1 MSADKPFTKE
11 NLDGYLRELAKEF
24 RKKNGNKMSA
34 EIILIG
40 GASILINYGF
50 REMTYDMDAII
61 KSSGAMKEAIN
72 TVGDRLELPVGWL
85 NTDFANTKSYTPR
98 LVEYSKYYKTF
109 ANILQVRTV
118 SAEYLVA
125 MKLMAGRQY
134 KNDLSDI
141 VGILIEQEERKKPL
155 SFEVIQKAIV
165 DLYDS
170 YDKVP
175 EDSRVFMEAI
185 YNKEDLHDFYRQCRE
200 IEQENKDTL
209 VGFQENYPGV
219 LNGDNLADVL
229 KAARAKKEA
238 QAIEKAVEN
247 ATMEQVVEA
256 AKIANAHDFIM
267 DTEKGYDTNIGDRGG
282 KLSGGQRQRISIA
295 RAILKNPPI
304 LILDEATSAL
314 DTESER
320 LVQEALE
327 RLMKTRTTIAI
338 AHRLSTI
345 RNADEICVLYEG
357 EIVER
362 GRHEELLAK
371 DGYYKK
377 LNDMQSLG

>member
-229 KAARAKKEA
+229 KAARAKEQEKKE
-238 QAIEKAVEN
+238 K
-247 ATMEQVVEA
+247 
-256 AKIANAHDFIM
+256 
-267 DTEKGYDTNIGDRGG
+267 
-282 KLSGGQRQRISIA
+282 
-295 RAILKNPPI
+295 
-304 LILDEATSAL
+304 
-314 DTESER
+314 
-320 LVQEALE
+320 
-327 RLMKTRTTIAI
+327 
-338 AHRLSTI
+338 
-345 RNADEICVLYEG
+345 
-357 EIVER
+357 
-362 GRHEELLAK
+362 
-371 DGYYKK
+371 
-377 LNDMQSLG
+377 

>member
-11 NLDGYLRELAKEF
+11 NLDSYLRELAKEF

-170 YDKVP
+170 YDKIP
-175 EDSRVFMEAI
+175 EESKVFMEAV

-229 KAARAKKEA
+229 KAARAKK
-238 QAIEKAVEN
+238 QEK
-247 ATMEQVVEA
+247 
-256 AKIANAHDFIM
+256 K
-267 DTEKGYDTNIGDRGG
+267 EK
-282 KLSGGQRQRISIA
+282 
-295 RAILKNPPI
+295 
-304 LILDEATSAL
+304 
-314 DTESER
+314 
-320 LVQEALE
+320 
-327 RLMKTRTTIAI
+327 
-338 AHRLSTI
+338 
-345 RNADEICVLYEG
+345 
-357 EIVER
+357 
-362 GRHEELLAK
+362 
-371 DGYYKK
+371 
-377 LNDMQSLG
+377 

>member
-11 NLDGYLRELAKEF
+11 NLDSYLRELAKEF

-170 YDKVP
+170 YDKIP
-175 EDSRVFMEAI
+175 EESKVFMEAV

-209 VGFQENYPGV
+209 VEFQENYPGV

-229 KAARAKKEA
+229 KAARAKK
-238 QAIEKAVEN
+238 QEK
-247 ATMEQVVEA
+247 
-256 AKIANAHDFIM
+256 K
-267 DTEKGYDTNIGDRGG
+267 EK
-282 KLSGGQRQRISIA
+282 
-295 RAILKNPPI
+295 
-304 LILDEATSAL
+304 
-314 DTESER
+314 
-320 LVQEALE
+320 
-327 RLMKTRTTIAI
+327 
-338 AHRLSTI
+338 
-345 RNADEICVLYEG
+345 
-357 EIVER
+357 
-362 GRHEELLAK
+362 
-371 DGYYKK
+371 
-377 LNDMQSLG
+377 